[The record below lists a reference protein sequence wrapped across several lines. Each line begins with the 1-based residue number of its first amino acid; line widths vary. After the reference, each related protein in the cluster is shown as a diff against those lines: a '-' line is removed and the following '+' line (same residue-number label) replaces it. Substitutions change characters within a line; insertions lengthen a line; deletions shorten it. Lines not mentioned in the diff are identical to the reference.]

1 MQRNPLQESANKI
14 NSIANTALTN
24 STMKYLRQRKTLG
37 SGNKFFQPIL
47 NSKQH
52 LLIRYSV
59 SALIN
64 FSISLVLYVFLG
76 LFLSSTLAY
85 ATAYILTI
93 FSGSVIHL
101 KNTFIVNISRKN
113 FLIQAGIL
121 GVTGIAA
128 TSIVSTLSPAIG
140 FTKSGIAGII
150 FSAAMNLLLSYLFI
164 QRKN

>member
-1 MQRNPLQESANKI
+1 
-14 NSIANTALTN
+14 
-24 STMKYLRQRKTLG
+24 MKHLWRRKKLG
-37 SGNKFFQPIL
+37 SIDKFFQPIL
-47 NSKQH
+47 NSKQQ

-113 FLIQAGIL
+113 FLMQAGIL
-121 GVTGIAA
+121 SVTGIAA
-128 TSIVSTLSPAIG
+128 TSIVSKLSPAIG
-140 FTKSGIAGII
+140 FAKSGIAGII
-150 FSAAMNLLLSYLFI
+150 FSAAMNLLLSYLLI
-164 QRKN
+164 RRKNNPVI